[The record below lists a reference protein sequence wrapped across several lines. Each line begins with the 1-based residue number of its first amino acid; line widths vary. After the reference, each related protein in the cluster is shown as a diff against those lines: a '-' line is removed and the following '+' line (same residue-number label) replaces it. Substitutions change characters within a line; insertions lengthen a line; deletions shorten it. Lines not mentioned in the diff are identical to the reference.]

1 MNASPTQNTT
11 GAGAIAAQ
19 KPIPFYYGEKAEKT
33 PLERIDNLEKQL
45 FNAQEMLA
53 TIEADGDFSS
63 HLHGF
68 YVSRVYKLGL
78 KLEDLKRKFPPV
90 FFSVRHF
97 VG

>member
-1 MNASPTQNTT
+1 M
-11 GAGAIAAQ
+11 GAGAIATQ
-19 KPIPFYYGEKAEKT
+19 KPIPFYYGERTEKT

-53 TIEADGDFSS
+53 TIEADGDHSS

-68 YVSRVYKLGL
+68 YKSRVHKLDL
-78 KLEDLKRKFPPV
+78 KLEDLKREFPPV

>member
-1 MNASPTQNTT
+1 MENTTENTT

-19 KPIPFYYGEKAEKT
+19 KPIPFYYGERAEKT

-53 TIEADGDFSS
+53 TIERDGDYSS

-68 YVSRVYKLGL
+68 YRSRVAKLGA
-78 KLEDLKRKFPPV
+78 KLEDLKREFPPV

>member
-1 MNASPTQNTT
+1 MSTQTTQTT

-19 KPIPFYYGEKAEKT
+19 KPVLFYYGEKAEQT

-45 FNAQEMLA
+45 ANACEMLA
-53 TIEADGDFSS
+53 TIEADGDHSS

-68 YVSRVYKLGL
+68 YKSRVYKLGL
-78 KLEDLKRKFPPV
+78 KLDDLEMEFPPV
-90 FFSVRHF
+90 FFGARHF

>member
-1 MNASPTQNTT
+1 MENTTENTT
-11 GAGAIAAQ
+11 GTGAIAAQ
-19 KPIPFYYGEKAEKT
+19 KPIPFYYGERAEKT
-33 PLERIDNLEKQL
+33 PLEQIDNLEKQL

-53 TIEADGDFSS
+53 TIEQDGDFSS

-68 YVSRVYKLGL
+68 YKSRVYKLGL
-78 KLEDLKRKFPPV
+78 KLEDLKREFPPV